1 MVISR
6 FANQTGRSP
15 GKTLSEM
22 MENTI
27 VSVRH
32 LSQNYAG
39 YWAVKELDFDIPAH
53 GVTGLLGANGAGKST
68 TMNMI
73 CGVLNPTQG
82 EIRINGLDL
91 KTNPI
96 AARKNIGFLP
106 QQPPLYADL
115 TVHEYLT
122 HCAHLHLMP
131 AREIPAAV
139 ERVKERCAIAH
150 FSKRLIKS
158 LSGGYQQRV
167 GIAQA
172 LVHRPR
178 LVVLDEPTNGLDPN
192 QIVDIRNLIREIA
205 KEQAVLLSTHILP
218 EIEATCEEI
227 RMIEGGQLVFTGT
240 MEEFNDY
247 IAPSGVRMV
256 FVEKIAEK
264 VVRELL
270 GGAQPEKVDDYT
282 YRIESEQSNDLAQE
296 MIRKCMERK
305 LYLKEVCVERC
316 SLNEVF
322 ARLSGKTIGE

>member
-1 MVISR
+1 
-6 FANQTGRSP
+6 
-15 GKTLSEM
+15 
-22 MENTI
+22 MEEI
-27 VSVRH
+27 VSVHR
-32 LSQNYAG
+32 LSHRYANH
-39 YWAVKELDFDIPAH
+39 WAVRDLNFSIKKN
-53 GVTGLLGANGAGKST
+53 GVVGLLGSNGAGKST

-73 CGVLNPTQG
+73 CGVLNPTEG

-91 KTNPI
+91 KANPI
-96 AARKNIGFLP
+96 EARKNIGFLP

-131 AREIPAAV
+131 PREIPAAV
-139 ERVKERCAIAH
+139 EEVKERCAITH

-178 LVVLDEPTNGLDPN
+178 FVVLDEPTNGLDPN

-205 KEQAVLLSTHILP
+205 REQAVLLSTHILS

-227 RMIEGGQLVFTGT
+227 RMIEGGRLVFSGT

-247 IAPSGVRMV
+247 IAPSGVRMT
-256 FVEKIAEK
+256 FVEKTPEEM
-264 VVRELL
+264 VRGIL
-270 GGAQPEKVDDYT
+270 GGVQPEKVDDYT
-282 YRIESEQSNDLAQE
+282 YRIASEHSNELAQE
-296 MIRKCMERK
+296 MIRKCMERE

-322 ARLSGKTIGE
+322 ARLSGKQLKMNN